1 MKFFVRLALV
11 VALLSPAVALFSP
24 AVASADAVRKIGNQR
39 VGPGPIKSVTATEVS
54 IDVSGALQK
63 IPVTEVEAIEFDGEP
78 TEIKNVRNLL
88 KTGQDQKA
96 LEQLAKIAPAS
107 LTRKELKQD
116 YEYYAAVAKARL
128 ALRGAGQLSEAGT
141 LMFTFCSNNA
151 DSYHYL
157 PGQELLGELLVA
169 AGNTTA
175 ALTAFAELEKAPY
188 DEYKM
193 RAGVARGRALM
204 TQKDYAQA
212 LTAFEQVLTLPFN
225 PMTQKGTPSESQ
237 RFAAVL
243 GRAQCMAG
251 TGKTDDAIKQLETEV
266 IPNLNPEEAALQAL
280 AYVTLGNCYIAKPDG
295 KKSAL
300 IAFLHVDILYD
311 NVPTA
316 HAEALWNLSNL
327 WVDIG
332 KNERGQD
339 CLTRLNRLYPGS
351 PWLTR
356 QRPS

>member
-11 VALLSPAVALFSP
+11 VALISPAASLLSPA
-24 AVASADAVRKIGNQR
+24 AVKADAIRKLGNQR
-39 VGPGPIKSVTATEVS
+39 VSGTVKTVTGTEVT
-54 IDVSGALQK
+54 IDVAGSVQK
-63 IPVTEVEAIEFDGEP
+63 VPVNEIEYVEFDGEP
-78 TEIKNVRNLL
+78 TELKNTRNLL

-96 LEQLAKIAPAS
+96 LEQLARIAPAALS
-107 LTRKELKQD
+107 RKELKQD
-116 YEYYAAVAKARL
+116 YEFYAATAKARL
-128 ALRGAGQLSEAGT
+128 ALRGAGAISEAGT
-141 LMFTFCSNNA
+141 LMYTFVQNNA

-169 AGNTTA
+169 SGNTTA
-175 ALTAFAELEKAPY
+175 ALAAFAELEKAPY

-204 TQKDYAQA
+204 TQKDFATA
-212 LTAFEQVLTLPFN
+212 LTVFEAVLALPFN

-266 IPNLNPEEAALQAL
+266 IPNLNPEESALQAL
-280 AYVTLGNCYIAKPDG
+280 AYVTLGNCYLAKSDG

-300 IAFLHVDILYD
+300 LAFLHVDVLYD
-311 NVPTA
+311 NVPSA

-351 PWLTR
+351 PWLTK

>member
-1 MKFFVRLALV
+1 MKCFLRLAVV
-11 VALLSPAVALFSP
+11 VALLSPAA
-24 AVASADAVRKIGNQR
+24 ANADAVRKVGNTR
-39 VGPGPIKSVTATEVS
+39 VAGTVKSVTATEVT
-54 IDVSGALQK
+54 IDAAGTVQK
-63 IPVTEVEAIEFDGEP
+63 IPVNEVDSVEFDGEP
-78 TEIKNVRNLL
+78 TELKNVRNLT

-96 LEQLAKIAPAS
+96 LEQLARITPAT

-128 ALRGAGQLSEAGT
+128 ALRGAGAISEAGT
-141 LMFTFCSNNA
+141 LMFAFCSNNK

-169 AGNTTA
+169 SGNTAA
-175 ALTAFAELEKAPY
+175 ALTAFGELEKAPY

-204 TQKDYAQA
+204 SQKDFVQA
-212 LTAFEQVLTLPFN
+212 LAAFEAVLALPFN
-225 PMTQKGTPSESQ
+225 AMTQKGTPSESQ

-266 IPNLNPEEAALQAL
+266 IPNLNPEESALQAL
-280 AYVTLGNCYIAKPDG
+280 AYVTLGNCYLGKPEG
-295 KKSAL
+295 KKNAL
-300 IAFLHVDILYD
+300 IAFLHVDVLYD
-311 NVPTA
+311 NVPSA

-351 PWLTR
+351 PWLTK
-356 QRPS
+356 QRAS

>member
-1 MKFFVRLALV
+1 MKCFVRLAV
-11 VALLSPAVALFSP
+11 VALLLAPT
-24 AVASADAVRKIGNQR
+24 VASADAVRKIGNQR
-39 VGPGPIKSVTATEVS
+39 VGPGPIKSVTATEVT
-54 IDVSGALQK
+54 IDVAGALQK
-63 IPVTEVEAIEFDGEP
+63 IPVTDVEAIEFDNEP
-78 TEIKNVRNLL
+78 TEIKNARNLL

-96 LEQLAKIAPAS
+96 LEQLARIQPAS

-116 YEYYAAVAKARL
+116 YEFYAAVGKARL
-128 ALRGAGQLSEAGT
+128 ALRGAGNISDAGT
-141 LMFTFCSNNA
+141 SMFTFVSNNK

-169 AGNTTA
+169 AGNNAA
-175 ALTAFAELEKAPY
+175 ALAAFAELEKAPY
-188 DEYKM
+188 DEFKM

-204 TQKDYAQA
+204 SQKDYVTAQ
-212 LTAFEQVLTLPFN
+212 TAFEGVLALPFN
-225 PMTQKGTPSESQ
+225 DSQKGTAMESQ

-251 TGKTDDAIKQLETEV
+251 TGKTDEAIKQLESEV
-266 IPNLNPEEAALQAL
+266 IPNLSPEDSALQAM
-280 AYVTLGNCYIAKPDG
+280 AYVTLGNCYNGKPDG

-300 IAFLHVDILYD
+300 IAFLHVDVLYD
-311 NVPTA
+311 GVPAA

>member
-1 MKFFVRLALV
+1 MKFFARLAV
-11 VALLSPAVALFSP
+11 VAVVLAP
-24 AVASADAVRKIGNQR
+24 AVASADAVRKFGNAR
-39 VGPGPIKSVTATEVS
+39 IAGTVKSVTATEVS

-63 IPVTEVEAIEFDGEP
+63 IPVTEVEAVEFDGEP
-78 TEIKNVRNLL
+78 TEMKNARNLL
-88 KTGQDQKA
+88 KTGEDQKA
-96 LEQLAKIAPAS
+96 LEQLARIPPAA
-107 LTRKELKQD
+107 LARKELKQD
-116 YEYYAAVAKARL
+116 YEYYAAVAKGRL
-128 ALRGAGQLSEAGT
+128 ALRGAGPISDAGT
-141 LMFTFCSNNA
+141 LMFTFVNNNK

-175 ALTAFAELEKAPY
+175 ALAAFAELEKAPY
-188 DEYKM
+188 DEFKM

-204 TQKDYAQA
+204 TQKDYVQAQ
-212 LTAFEQVLTLPFN
+212 TAFEAVLALPF
-225 PMTQKGTPSESQ
+225 TEAQKGTSAESQ

-243 GRAQCMAG
+243 GRAECMAG

-266 IPNLNPEEAALQAL
+266 IPNLSPEETALQAR
-280 AYVTLGNCYIAKPDG
+280 AYVTLGNCYNAKPEG

-300 IAFLHVDILYD
+300 IAFLHVDVLYD
-311 NVPTA
+311 NVPAA

>member
-1 MKFFVRLALV
+1 MKFYLRLAVV
-11 VALLSPAVALFSP
+11 VALLSPAA
-24 AVASADAVRKIGNQR
+24 ANADAVRKLGNQR
-39 VGPGPIKSVTATEVS
+39 VAGTVKSVTATEVTL
-54 IDVSGALQK
+54 DAAGAVQK
-63 IPVTEVEAIEFDGEP
+63 IPVNEIEAVEFDGEP
-78 TEIKNVRNLL
+78 TELKNARNLL

-96 LEQLAKIAPAS
+96 LEQLARIMPAS
-107 LTRKELKQD
+107 LARKELKQD
-116 YEYYAAVAKARL
+116 YEYYAAVAKGRL
-128 ALRGAGQLSEAGT
+128 ALRGAGSIKEAGT
-141 LMFTFCSNNA
+141 LMYTFVSANG

-157 PGQELLGELLVA
+157 TGQELLGELLVA
-169 AGNTTA
+169 DGNTTA
-175 ALTAFAELEKAPY
+175 ALAAFAELEKAPY

-204 TQKDYAQA
+204 SQKDFVQA
-212 LTAFEQVLTLPFN
+212 LAAFEQVLTLPFN

-280 AYVTLGNCYIAKPDG
+280 AYVSLGNCYLAKPEG
-295 KKSAL
+295 KKNAL

-356 QRPS
+356 QRQS